1 MKSRLPGGRRR
12 GGPARVSSFCR
23 PTLKINT
30 KCRRLFL
37 CGLISLLFVFGG
49 RRDRVSLSSQTRLE
63 WEIVS
68 RGVGPELVI
77 SSLPHLPGGSAQFSI
92 HWSRRP
98 GSHHNASDWRGG
110 GRSTNRKKHLL
121 LIFKSHAYVC
131 EWTGVGRVV
140 IAGKELAQ
148 QCGGPR
154 PRLPPTTPTPARI
167 YAEKIS
173 DMVTRV

>member
-12 GGPARVSSFCR
+12 GRPARVSSFCR

-37 CGLISLLFVFGG
+37 CGSISLLFVFGG

-110 GRSTNRKKHLL
+110 RRSTNGKKHLL
-121 LIFKSHAYVC
+121 WIFKPHAYVC
-131 EWTGVGRVV
+131 EMDGSQPGGDCWEGARTTVR
-140 IAGKELAQ
+140 
-148 QCGGPR
+148 GPR
-154 PRLPPTTPTPARI
+154 PRLPPNDPHPA
-167 YAEKIS
+167 
-173 DMVTRV
+173 